1 MKLGKIVQIC
11 YAILS
16 LIFLIIAGF
25 TLNYDVPLENP
36 YFIWGI
42 ICFLVYRDSVNTEK
56 IEELNKKIGVNECH
70 GM

>member
-1 MKLGKIVQIC
+1 MKLDKIVHIC

-25 TLNYDVPLENP
+25 TLNYYVPLENP

-42 ICFLVYRDSVNTEK
+42 ICFLVYRDLISTEEISK
-56 IEELNKKIGVNECH
+56 LNIKLRVK
-70 GM
+70 